1 MTETDLRPAA
11 GDLPRPDPLRPAE
24 TALFLDLDG
33 TLAAIE
39 ARPEHVV
46 AHAGRTSLLAR
57 LGAALD
63 GRLAVIS
70 GRSLDD
76 LDRIL
81 DGSVIAA
88 AGVHGLQRR
97 RGDGV
102 LTAAPAVAE
111 IAGARRALARS
122 LPHAKGLIVEDKGL
136 ALAVHFRQAPS
147 LAGAV
152 AQTAQAVAAR
162 YGLAVQ
168 PGDMVV
174 ELRPPGFDK
183 GDAIEAFMTEP
194 PFAGFTPVFVGDDL
208 TDENGFRAAAA
219 FGGYGVLVGPTRKTL
234 ASRGL
239 AGVDEVMAW
248 LERATQ
254 A

>member
-1 MTETDLRPAA
+1 MTKTDLRAAA
-11 GDLPRPDPLRPAE
+11 GDLPAPAPLRPAE

-39 ARPEHVV
+39 PRPEHVV
-46 AHAGRTSLLAR
+46 AHPERTSLLAR
-57 LGAALD
+57 LREALD
-63 GRLAVIS
+63 GRLAVVS
-70 GRSLDD
+70 GRPLDD

-81 DGSVIAA
+81 DGSVTAC

-97 RGDGV
+97 RGDGS
-102 LTAAPAVAE
+102 LLDAPAVAG
-111 IAGARRALARS
+111 IADARRALARS
-122 LPHAKGLIVEDKGL
+122 LPHANDLHIEDKGL
-136 ALAVHFRQAPS
+136 ALAVHFRQTPA

-152 AQTAQAVAAR
+152 TEAARAVAAR

-183 GDAIEAFMTEP
+183 GDAIEAFMAEP

-208 TDENGFRAAAA
+208 TDEHGFRAVRDL
-219 FGGYGVLVGPTRKTL
+219 GGYGVLAGPARKTL
-234 ASRGL
+234 AARRLG
-239 AGVDEVMAW
+239 GVDEVMAW
-248 LERATQ
+248 LDA
-254 A
+254 AVKG